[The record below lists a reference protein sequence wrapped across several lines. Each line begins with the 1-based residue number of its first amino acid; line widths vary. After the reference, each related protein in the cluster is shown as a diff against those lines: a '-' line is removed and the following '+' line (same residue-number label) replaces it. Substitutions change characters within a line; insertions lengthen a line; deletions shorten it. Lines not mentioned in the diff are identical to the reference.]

1 MERFLEQREKISRK
15 LNRLVT
21 RLDRKMQYANQD
33 GLSSNIGDESLRI
46 GIYCLSE

>member
-21 RLDRKMQYANQD
+21 RLDRKIQYANLE
-33 GLSSNIGDESLRI
+33 GLEQNVADESLRI
-46 GIYCLSE
+46 GMQQQK